1 MYVLPLHSNP
11 FKSQPLNPK
20 IFSEQ
25 GLLGVPKKPNVPL
38 TQPVTPKLA
47 TRERGEARSVLSQDE
62 EEEEKC
68 HIIIAQPLPNF
79 SHKFEPQLSHRK
91 TEPVPFA
98 FEERDK
104 NKPTRETL
112 VQQILQREM
121 VCFMMSCVY

>member
-1 MYVLPLHSNP
+1 MYLLPLHSNP

-25 GLLGVPKKPNVPL
+25 GLLGVPKKPCVPL

-47 TRERGEARSVLSQDE
+47 TRERGEVRSVLPQDE
-62 EEEEKC
+62 EEEEDKC

-79 SHKFEPQLSHRK
+79 SHKFEPQLSHKK

-121 VCFMMSCVY
+121 VSFIV